1 MAVISYCSKEDYA
14 FKRAKLTWADYA
26 DAFDYPTEDGLEDM
40 LQEATALMNVEMGR
54 SEDNNLTTHPTFCRN
69 LCYRMVRL
77 MEQEEL
83 GEAEGDYN
91 RFIPKDYMFERDRNK
106 LHRFARE
113 TGSLKLGGVTSG

>member
-1 MAVISYCSKEDYA
+1 MAVTPYCTKEDYA

-26 DAFDYPTEDGLEDM
+26 DAFNYPTEDGLEDM
-40 LQEATALMNVEMGR
+40 LQESTAIINVAMGR
-54 SEDNNLTTHPTFCRN
+54 SEDSNLTTHPTFLRN

-91 RFIPKDYMFERDRNK
+91 RFIPKDYLYERDRNR
-106 LHRFARE
+106 LLRFGRE
-113 TGSLKLGGVTSG
+113 AGYIKFGGVTSG